1 MFFVYFHPLS
11 IFLIRY
17 TEYMEQHPIPRQIT
31 SFEFKLIGFMT
42 LHQFL
47 YLVVFVPV
55 AFIVYKIIPIPFI
68 NILFGLLTV
77 AAGCAF
83 AFLPVNDR
91 PLDIFLK
98 NLWKRLQSP
107 TQYTYH
113 KDNPPILVLQ
123 NLYFV
128 SDPHKVMAHIESK
141 EKLAAYLAKTKPIIP
156 QNQNKQ
162 NIQSLL
168 QKPTPQLAPAKPV
181 AGKPVVT
188 AAKTGT
194 PVTPNP
200 VAPRMVESPTHPFL
214 LGVIKNNKK
223 IPLPGVLIYVKDTS
237 NKPIRL
243 LKTNPHGIFASFH
256 PLPAGEYTIEAKDSK
271 GGYFFDTMKLSITN
285 EQPKQI
291 EIFSKELL

>member
-1 MFFVYFHPLS
+1 
-11 IFLIRY
+11 
-17 TEYMEQHPIPRQIT
+17 MEQHPIPRQIT

-47 YLVVFVPV
+47 YLVVFIPV
-55 AFIVYKIIPIPFI
+55 AFIVYKLIPIPLI
-68 NILFGLLTV
+68 NILLGLLTV

-113 KDNPPILVLQ
+113 KDNPPIQVLQ

-128 SDPHKVMAHIESK
+128 SDPHRVMAHIESK
-141 EKLAAYLAKTKPIIP
+141 EKLAAYLAKTKPVIP

-168 QKPTPQLAPAKPV
+168 KKPTSQLSQPKPV
-181 AGKPVVT
+181 AGKPGMP
-188 AAKTGT
+188 AAK
-194 PVTPNP
+194 PQSAQAAPKP
-200 VAPRMVESPTHPFL
+200 VATKPQVTVPTQQTGSPGMIQSPTHPFL

-223 IPLPGVLIYVKDTS
+223 IPLPGVLIYVKDTA

-256 PLPAGEYTIEAKDSK
+256 PLPKGEYTIEAKDSK
-271 GGYFFDTMKLSITN
+271 GGYFFDTMKLAITN